1 MNPEYMN
8 PKIMNVDTRIRKSVI
23 KMLAVFCL
31 CFASTTNATLLIEIT
46 GGQEGALPVAVVPF
60 DSSRLSSKLS
70 VDIAAIVAS
79 DLNRSGVLK
88 ALEREKLPASP
99 HYSNQVQYSRWRNAG
114 QDYLVVGRVLE
125 KSAGVYDVQ
134 FQLLDVHK
142 GKQLL
147 GYSLPAKKR
156 KLRSKAHEISDLIY
170 EQITG
175 TRGAFNTRIAYVRAQ
190 KEAARKYVLQVADT
204 DGFNAQNVLE
214 SNEPI
219 MSPSWSPDGKSLAY
233 VSFENKRPEIF
244 IQHLATARRSK
255 ISGFKG
261 LNGAPSWSP
270 DGKFLA
276 LVLSKD
282 GSPDIYT
289 LNTATKRLK
298 RLTTHRNIDT
308 EPVWARQGRSIIF
321 TSDRSGSPQ
330 LYEIS
335 VDGGKPRRITFEGRY
350 NTEASISPDGKYITL
365 VYGERGQYKIAQLE
379 RGTGNLTVLTDSS
392 LDESPSFSPNGKM
405 VLYAS
410 TVGDSG
416 ILYAISIDGRAK
428 HKLSD
433 QAGDIREPVWG
444 PFESK

>member
-1 MNPEYMN
+1 MQLNKLI
-8 PKIMNVDTRIRKSVI
+8 KILLADMLLGITQGAQAALTIQITQGVD
-23 KMLAVFCL
+23 
-31 CFASTTNATLLIEIT
+31 
-46 GGQEGALPVAVVPF
+46 GALPIAVVPF
-60 DSSRLSSKLS
+60 DTARLSSKLS
-70 VDIAAIVAS
+70 VDIAQIVSS

-88 ALEREKLPASP
+88 AMNPAELPANP
-99 HYSNQVQYSRWRNAG
+99 HYSNQVKYSRWKTAG
-114 QDYLVVGRVLE
+114 QDFLVVGRVLE
-125 KSAGVYDVQ
+125 KSPGVYNIE
-134 FQLLDVHK
+134 FQLLDVLK
-142 GKQLL
+142 QKQLL
-147 GYSLPAKKR
+147 GRSMPTKKR
-156 KLRSKAHEISDLIY
+156 NLRSRAHQISDFIY

-175 TRGAFNTRIAYVRAQ
+175 IRGAFNTRIAYVRAQ
-190 KEAARKYVLQVADT
+190 KDADRKYVLQVSDT

-214 SNEPI
+214 SDEPI

-233 VSFENKRPEIF
+233 VSFENQRPEIF

-255 ISGFKG
+255 VAGFRG
-261 LNGAPSWSP
+261 LNSAPSWSP

-282 GSPDIYT
+282 GSADVYT

-298 RLTTHRNIDT
+298 RLTRHRGIDT
-308 EPVWARQGRSIIF
+308 EPVWSRDGRSIIF

-330 LYEIS
+330 IYEIG
-335 VDGGKPRRITFEGRY
+335 VDGGKARRLTFEGRY
-350 NTEASISPDGKYITL
+350 NAAASMSPDGKFI
-365 VYGERGQYKIAQLE
+365 VMVHGERGQYKIAQYE
-379 RGTGNLTVLTDSS
+379 RETGNLTVLTDST

-410 TVGDSG
+410 TRQKNGFLFAV
-416 ILYAISIDGRAK
+416 SIDGRAK

>member
-1 MNPEYMN
+1 MP
-8 PKIMNVDTRIRKSVI
+8 
-23 KMLAVFCL
+23 L
-31 CFASTTNATLLIEIT
+31 FANAALTIEIT
-46 GGQEGALPVAVVPF
+46 GGVEGGLPIAVVPF
-60 DSSRLSSKLS
+60 DTSRLSSKLPI
-70 VDIAAIVAS
+70 DIAEIIAS

-88 ALEREKLPASP
+88 SMERARLPANP
-99 HYSNQVQYSRWRNAG
+99 HYSNQVQYARWRTAG

-125 KSAGVYDVQ
+125 KSSGLYTIE
-134 FQLLDVHK
+134 FQLLDVLK
-142 GKQLL
+142 QKQLV
-147 GYSLPAKKR
+147 GRSMPAKKR
-156 KLRSKAHEISDLIY
+156 NLRSRAHQISDFIY

-175 TRGAFNTRIAYVRAQ
+175 TRGAFNTRIAFVRAQ
-190 KEAARKYVLQVADT
+190 KDAARKYILQVADT

-214 SNEPI
+214 SDEPI

-233 VSFENKRPEIF
+233 VSFENERPEIF

-255 ISGFKG
+255 VSGFRG
-261 LNGAPSWSP
+261 LNSAPSWSP

-298 RLTTHRNIDT
+298 RLTTHRSIDT
-308 EPVWARQGRSIIF
+308 EPVWASDGRTIIF
-321 TSDRSGSPQ
+321 TSDRAGSPQ
-330 LYEIS
+330 LYRID
-335 VDGGKPRRITFEGRY
+335 VGGGKPKRVTFEGRY
-350 NTEASISPDGKYITL
+350 NTAPSLSPDGKFIAM
-365 VYGERGQYKIAQLE
+365 VHGERGQYKIAQFE
-379 RGTGNLTVLTDSS
+379 RETGNLTVLTDST

-410 TVGDSG
+410 TRGNNG
-416 ILYAISIDGRAK
+416 FLYAVSIDGRAK